1 MARYPAFVQNSVALQ
16 VDYALIGGTGI
27 GSRLAQIPGI
37 AIGVPTPYGM
47 LRGKVITH
55 EGRQVLLVQRH
66 SVGHKSPPHLVNY
79 RAIVTGIKQLGAQ
92 FCISSAAVGC
102 LRAEWPVGSLA
113 ICSDFLDLSSRNL
126 TLFDHTVEHRDFS
139 QPFSMSLHLLE
150 LAQSKGVDAYH
161 PAVYVTANGPR
172 YETAAEIE
180 VVRKLGGDVVGMT
193 ASTEAILMREAE
205 IPYGCLA
212 IITNQAA
219 GMSDEVLDHLDVVE
233 VMERA
238 GQQVVD
244 IMLNAHQLV
253 K

>member
-1 MARYPAFVQNSVALQ
+1 MARYSHSVHKTAALRI
-16 VDYALIGGTGI
+16 DYALIGGTGI
-27 GSRLAQIPGI
+27 GSRLAEIPGS
-37 AIGVPTPYGM
+37 AVAVPTPYGM
-47 LRGKVITH
+47 LRGKLIDNH
-55 EGRQVLLVQRH
+55 GKRVLLVQRH
-66 SVGHKSPPHLVNY
+66 SAGHKSPPHLVNY

-113 ICSDFLDLSSRNL
+113 VCSDFLDLSARNL
-126 TLFDHTVEHRDFS
+126 TLFDHSVEHRDFS
-139 QPFSMSLHLLE
+139 KPFPLSDSLLE
-150 LAQSKGVDAYH
+150 LARKKGVTAHH

-172 YETAAEIE
+172 YETPTEIQI
-180 VVRKLGGDVVGMT
+180 VDKLGGDVVGMT

-219 GMSDEVLDHLDVVE
+219 GMSDEILDHTDVVD
-233 VMERA
+233 VMNRA

-244 IMLNAHQLV
+244 LMLDAHQLV